1 MAKKRRRP
9 SNRSF
14 LIAVLVGFAFI
25 VTGIVLL
32 MQEIPQPGLPSLVF
46 GMIVAGVAASWWDR
60 LSREESAAREAAAE
74 AEAADA
80 GAADAAATEE
90 QEAPAMKADAET
102 VDASAAAEQ
111 EAPAVVEAEAT
122 DAPVAEEPAAVAE
135 R

>member
-25 VTGIVLL
+25 VTGIILL
-32 MQEIPQPGLPSLVF
+32 MQEIPQPGLPTLVF

-74 AEAADA
+74 ADASNADV
-80 GAADAAATEE
+80 T
-90 QEAPAMKADAET
+90 
-102 VDASAAAEQ
+102 DASAAEEQ
-111 EAPAVVEAEAT
+111 EAPAVVEADAEAA
-122 DAPVAEEPAAVAE
+122 DAPVVEEPAAAE

>member
-25 VTGIVLL
+25 ITGIILL
-32 MQEIPQPGLPSLVF
+32 MQEIPQPGLPTLVF

-60 LSREESAAREAAAE
+60 LSREESAAREAAE

-80 GAADAAATEE
+80 
-90 QEAPAMKADAET
+90 P
-102 VDASAAAEQ
+102 AAAED
-111 EAPAVVEAEAT
+111 AT
-122 DAPVAEEPAAVAE
+122 DAPIVAEQGEPAEAEPATTDAPATGEPAATAE
-135 R
+135 S

>member
-9 SNRSF
+9 SNRTF

-25 VTGIVLL
+25 ITGIILL
-32 MQEIPQPGLPSLVF
+32 MQEIPQPGLPTLVF

-80 GAADAAATEE
+80 
-90 QEAPAMKADAET
+90 P
-102 VDASAAAEQ
+102 AAAEDATDAPIVAEQ
-111 EAPAVVEAEAT
+111 GETAEGAPAAT
-122 DAPVAEEPAAVAE
+122 DAPVAKEQGEPAEVE
-135 R
+135 G

>member
-25 VTGIVLL
+25 VTGIILL
-32 MQEIPQPGLPSLVF
+32 MQEIPQPGLPTLVF

-74 AEAADA
+74 ADAANADTADA
-80 GAADAAATEE
+80 SAAEE
-90 QEAPAMKADAET
+90 QEAP
-102 VDASAAAEQ
+102 V
-111 EAPAVVEAEAT
+111 VVEAEVT
-122 DAPVAEEPAAVAE
+122 DAPVAEEPAAAAE

>member
-25 VTGIVLL
+25 VTGIILL
-32 MQEIPQPGLPSLVF
+32 MQEIPQPGLPTLVF

-60 LSREESAAREAAAE
+60 LSREESAAREAAE
-74 AEAADA
+74 AEAAA
-80 GAADAAATEE
+80 VEE
-90 QEAPAMKADAET
+90 QEAP
-102 VDASAAAEQ
+102 V
-111 EAPAVVEAEAT
+111 VVEAEVT
-122 DAPVAEEPAAVAE
+122 DAPVAEEPAAAAE

>member
-25 VTGIVLL
+25 VTGIILL

-60 LSREESAAREAAAE
+60 LSREESAAREAADE

-90 QEAPAMKADAET
+90 QEAPATKADAET
-102 VDASAAAEQ
+102 VDATAVTEQ
-111 EAPAVVEAEAT
+111 EAPAAVEADVA

>member
-25 VTGIVLL
+25 ITGIILL
-32 MQEIPQPGLPSLVF
+32 MQEIPQPGLPTLVF

-60 LSREESAAREAAAE
+60 LSREESAAREAAEAE

-80 GAADAAATEE
+80 PT
-90 QEAPAMKADAET
+90 
-102 VDASAAAEQ
+102 AAED
-111 EAPAVVEAEAT
+111 AT
-122 DAPVAEEPAAVAE
+122 DAPIVAEQEEPAEAE
-135 R
+135 AAAADAPAGEPAATAES

>member
-25 VTGIVLL
+25 VTGIILL
-32 MQEIPQPGLPSLVF
+32 MQEIPQPGLPTLVF

-60 LSREESAAREAAAE
+60 LSREESAAREAAAVEEQEAPVVVE
-74 AEAADA
+74 AEVTDA
-80 GAADAAATEE
+80 PVAEE
-90 QEAPAMKADAET
+90 QEAPAAVE
-102 VDASAAAEQ
+102 AA
-111 EAPAVVEAEAT
+111 AEAT
-122 DAPVAEEPAAVAE
+122 DAPVAEEPAAAAE

>member
-25 VTGIVLL
+25 ITGIVLL
-32 MQEIPQPGLPSLVF
+32 MQEIPQPGLPTLVF

-60 LSREESAAREAAAE
+60 LSREESAAREAAE

-80 GAADAAATEE
+80 
-90 QEAPAMKADAET
+90 
-102 VDASAAAEQ
+102 
-111 EAPAVVEAEAT
+111 
-122 DAPVAEEPAAVAE
+122 PAAVAE
-135 R
+135 DSTDAPIVAEQGETAEAEG

>member
-25 VTGIVLL
+25 ITGIILL
-32 MQEIPQPGLPSLVF
+32 MQEIPQPGLPTLVF

-60 LSREESAAREAAAE
+60 LSREESAAREAAE

-80 GAADAAATEE
+80 
-90 QEAPAMKADAET
+90 P
-102 VDASAAAEQ
+102 AAED
-111 EAPAVVEAEAT
+111 AT
-122 DAPVAEEPAAVAE
+122 DAPIVAEQGEPAEAAATDAPAGEPAATAE
-135 R
+135 G

>member
-25 VTGIVLL
+25 ITGIILL
-32 MQEIPQPGLPSLVF
+32 MQEIPQPGLPTLVF

-60 LSREESAAREAAAE
+60 LSREESAAREAAEAE

-80 GAADAAATEE
+80 PT
-90 QEAPAMKADAET
+90 
-102 VDASAAAEQ
+102 AAED
-111 EAPAVVEAEAT
+111 AT
-122 DAPVAEEPAAVAE
+122 DAPIVAEQEEPAEAE
-135 R
+135 G

>member
-9 SNRSF
+9 SNRTF

-25 VTGIVLL
+25 ITGIILL
-32 MQEIPQPGLPSLVF
+32 MQEIPQPGLPTLVF

-60 LSREESAAREAAAE
+60 LSREESAAREAAE

-80 GAADAAATEE
+80 PAAEEATTDATIVAEQGETAATT
-90 QEAPAMKADAET
+90 EAA
-102 VDASAAAEQ
+102 
-111 EAPAVVEAEAT
+111 AT
-122 DAPVAEEPAAVAE
+122 DAPAAGEAAATAE

>member
-25 VTGIVLL
+25 VTGIILL
-32 MQEIPQPGLPSLVF
+32 MQEIPQPGLPTLVF

-74 AEAADA
+74 AADA
-80 GAADAAATEE
+80 
-90 QEAPAMKADAET
+90 
-102 VDASAAAEQ
+102 SAAEQ
-111 EAPAVVEAEAT
+111 EAPAVVEADAA
-122 DAPVAEEPAAVAE
+122 DAPVAEEQGDPAVEADASDASVTGEPAAEAE
-135 R
+135 G

>member
-25 VTGIVLL
+25 VTGIILL
-32 MQEIPQPGLPSLVF
+32 MQEIPQPGLPTLVF

-60 LSREESAAREAAAE
+60 LSREESAAREAAA
-74 AEAADA
+74 AEA
-80 GAADAAATEE
+80 
-90 QEAPAMKADAET
+90 
-102 VDASAAAEQ
+102 S
-111 EAPAVVEAEAT
+111 EAEAT
-122 DAPVAEEPAAVAE
+122 DAPVAEEQEAPAVVEAAAADAPVAEEQGEPTVADAADAPVAEEPAAAAE

>member
-25 VTGIVLL
+25 VVGIVLL

-80 GAADAAATEE
+80 
-90 QEAPAMKADAET
+90 
-102 VDASAAAEQ
+102 AAAER
-111 EAPAVVEAEAT
+111 EASAVVEAEAEVT
-122 DAPVAEEPAAVAE
+122 DAPVAEEPAAVADAPVTGE
-135 R
+135 SAAETEG

>member
-25 VTGIVLL
+25 VTGIILL
-32 MQEIPQPGLPSLVF
+32 MQEIPQPGLPTLVF

-60 LSREESAAREAAAE
+60 LSREESAAREAAA
-74 AEAADA
+74 A
-80 GAADAAATEE
+80 EE
-90 QEAPAMKADAET
+90 QEAPVVVEAEAT
-102 VDASAAAEQ
+102 DASVAEEQ
-111 EAPAVVEAEAT
+111 EAPAVVEAEVT
-122 DAPVAEEPAAVAE
+122 DAPVAEEPAAAAE

>member
-25 VTGIVLL
+25 ITGIILL
-32 MQEIPQPGLPSLVF
+32 MQEIPQPGLPTLVF

-60 LSREESAAREAAAE
+60 LSREESAAREAAE

-80 GAADAAATEE
+80 PADEE
-90 QEAPAMKADAET
+90 DAPIVADQGE
-102 VDASAAAEQ
+102 
-111 EAPAVVEAEAT
+111 VEAEAT
-122 DAPVAEEPAAVAE
+122 DAPATGEPAAETDA
-135 R
+135 